1 MKTSMK
7 LMIEKMPLIQ
17 IIQTLIFGALTLGL
31 SACQA
36 PIDSVQS
43 PTITSS
49 SGSVSNG
56 ASGTEPAVTYPRN
69 PPQLPIALPVASW
82 TKPAINSNQTDAVYR
97 QEWLKA
103 DSKNL
108 CPILGLPKDSL
119 AHLSGHTARR
129 ANFSGGWGVAYDLPK
144 ARSAY
149 GVANAGT
156 VNPNELFN
164 GWDYNVVHEDGSR
177 VTYGREGN
185 SPTGKWLAYIVIPK
199 NNCFYN
205 VWSAQSKTHLEQIIA
220 DLRLVQD

>member
-1 MKTSMK
+1 MNTSMK
-7 LMIEKMPLIQ
+7 LIIKKMPLIQ

-31 SACQA
+31 SACQT
-36 PIDSVQS
+36 PSDSIQP
-43 PTITSS
+43 PTITRS
-49 SGSVSNG
+49 SGSDLNG

-82 TKPAINSNQTDAVYR
+82 TKPAINSSQTDAVYR

-103 DSKNL
+103 ESKNL
-108 CPILGLPKDSL
+108 CPILALPKNSL
-119 AHLSGHTARR
+119 AHLSGHSARR

-144 ARSAY
+144 LRSAY

-177 VTYGREGN
+177 VTYGRESGN
-185 SPTGKWLAYIVIPK
+185 PTGKWLAYIVIPK

-205 VWSAQSKTHLEQIIA
+205 AWSAQSKTHLEQILA
-220 DLRLVQD
+220 DLRLVKD